1 MQSTFFSQEELAEL
15 TGLVKPSAQERLLQK
30 WGLRVWRN
38 ASNRVM
44 LLREAYTQWQLGAT
58 IAANNAKPEPKIRPI
73 HASPQK

>member
-1 MQSTFFSQEELAEL
+1 MPSPFFSQDELAEI

-38 ASNRVM
+38 ASNRVI

-58 IAANNAKPEPKIRPI
+58 IATANTKPEPKLRSIN
-73 HASPQK
+73 ATPQK